1 MQQNHAAGGSW
12 RRTFEETKERD
23 GMGEQER
30 EREVLAGNLSRNSQ
44 EIIEVGKSQKKLEN
58 GVSVRGRW
66 REEPVET
73 HTSFS
78 DTSVTSAEGSGL
90 ILGEGSGLIFGVR
103 AERLRGVET

>member
-1 MQQNHAAGGSW
+1 LAEDIRG
-12 RRTFEETKERD
+12 D
-23 GMGEQER
+23 ER
-30 EREVLAGNLSRNSQ
+30 ERWNGRARARARSPRGKSLQKFSRD
-44 EIIEVGKSQKKLEN
+44 IEVGKSQKKLEN

>member
-1 MQQNHAAGGSW
+1 
-12 RRTFEETKERD
+12 
-23 GMGEQER
+23 MGEQER